1 MMPAFKLVA
10 RFKALR
16 GTPFD
21 IFGRSE
27 ERRRERRLIAEYRQ
41 TVDELVSSLTP
52 DNHALAVEIAA
63 LPEHIRG
70 FGHVKERHLE
80 EVSAR
85 EAELR
90 AAYRAG
96 AARAA
101 HPIAAE

>member
-1 MMPAFKLVA
+1 
-10 RFKALR
+10 
-16 GTPFD
+16 
-21 IFGRSE
+21 
-27 ERRRERRLIAEYRQ
+27 
-41 TVDELVSSLTP
+41 
-52 DNHALAVEIAA
+52 VEIAT

-80 EVSAR
+80 EVSSR